1 MRTTLDLNDHLLK
14 AARVKAASEGRT
26 LTAVVEEG
34 LRLLLGRSRRSGPAY
49 RLRWVTRRGTEPPEV
64 DVADRDALYDRLDG
78 RR

>member
-14 AARVKAASEGRT
+14 AARRKATNDGRT

-34 LRLLLGRSRRSGPAY
+34 LRLLLGRSRRSGPPF
-49 RLRWVTRRGTEPPEV
+49 RMHWVTRRGTQPPAV
-64 DVADRDALYDRLDG
+64 DVADRDALYERLDG

>member
-14 AARVKAASEGRT
+14 AARRKAANEGRT

-34 LRLLLGRSRRSGPAY
+34 LRRLLGRSRRSGPPY
-49 RLRWVTRRGTEPPEV
+49 RLQWVTRRGTQPPEV
-64 DVADRDALYDRLDG
+64 DPADRGALYERLDG